1 MANRE
6 FLVDVGKCTGCNL
19 CAVSCK
25 DEHFDNS
32 YAPWSA
38 PQPETGQ
45 FWVDVKA
52 LERGTLPRVRVS
64 YMPTFCQHCA
74 DAPCIPACPD
84 DAIKTR
90 DDGLVWIDPKAC
102 TGCGKCGPACPY
114 DVIFFNEDANIA
126 QKCTGCAHRVDEGL
140 LPRCVEACPHEAIL
154 FDDEGAFQGEG
165 SEILQPEHNAAPRVM
180 WRELPR
186 PWIAGSVI
194 DGERNEVLVNAM
206 VTVRHQ
212 EDDGPYDALTD
223 EFGDFYVR
231 NLDTGRSYC
240 VVISADGYDSVKRNV
255 TVSSDLDI
263 GTVVLN
269 RKQDRGMQEI

>member
-19 CAVSCK
+19 CAISCK

-45 FWVDVKA
+45 FWVDVKP

-114 DVIFFNEDANIA
+114 DVIFFNEEANIA
-126 QKCTGCAHRVDEGL
+126 QKCTGCAHRVNEGL

-154 FDDEGAFQGEG
+154 FGDEGAFQGED
-165 SEILQPEHNAAPRVM
+165 SEILKPEAKAAPRVL
-180 WRELPR
+180 WRGLPK
-186 PWIAGSVI
+186 PWIAGGLIDEERDEVI
-194 DGERNEVLVNAM
+194 PNAT
-206 VTVRHQ
+206 VTVRNGDDDETHQ
-212 EDDGPYDALTD
+212 VLTD

-231 NLDTGRSYC
+231 DLDAGRSYSIE
-240 VVISADGYDSVKRNV
+240 ISVDGYGRVTRDVTMDSDR
-255 TVSSDLDI
+255 DL
-263 GTVVLN
+263 GTVTL
-269 RKQDRGMQEI
+269 KSI